1 MTTWGFSLSKNTS
14 LYHIDLSYN
23 EFNEI
28 DLRLLVRALNKNS
41 TMMGVHLEG
50 NPGLH
55 NFKINRNLRG
65 QYDANEEIEEF
76 LPHEK
81 NNFILSRKIKDKP
94 TSESDRSISSR
105 FSSAI
110 KKGLGIVPKLKATKE
125 CWMCQQHTKKVF
137 QYTMPLNL
145 TKKAP
150 FHDKVIP

>member
-1 MTTWGFSLSKNTS
+1 MYELSDKEKARRAEASRIYALKMTTWGFSLSKNTS

-65 QYDANEEIEEF
+65 
-76 LPHEK
+76 
-81 NNFILSRKIKDKP
+81 
-94 TSESDRSISSR
+94 
-105 FSSAI
+105 
-110 KKGLGIVPKLKATKE
+110 
-125 CWMCQQHTKKVF
+125 
-137 QYTMPLNL
+137 
-145 TKKAP
+145 
-150 FHDKVIP
+150 